1 MDEQL
6 LLVIFGGAM
15 ALVGRALMVWALLS
29 DNRAAVSIRSI
40 FKKPKTNSLPASASG
55 VLEKIV
61 NAAWAKGVKK

>member
-15 ALVGRALMVWALLS
+15 ALVGQALMVWALLS
-29 DNRAAVSIRSI
+29 DNRATVSIRSI
-40 FKKPKTNSLPASASG
+40 FKKPKTNGLPASASG

-61 NAAWAKGVKK
+61 NEAWAKGVKK